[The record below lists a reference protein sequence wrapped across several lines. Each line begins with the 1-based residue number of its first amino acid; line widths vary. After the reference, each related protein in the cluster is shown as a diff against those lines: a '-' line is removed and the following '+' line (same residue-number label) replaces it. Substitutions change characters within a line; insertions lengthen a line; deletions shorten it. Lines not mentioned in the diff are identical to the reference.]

1 MDQCKER
8 AVQLAIENVAQ
19 GRSPYG
25 AVLVQEGKIIA
36 AGINEL
42 YSTFDGSSH
51 AELNAIRDTQKT

>member
-8 AVQLAIENVAQ
+8 AEQLAIENVAQ
-19 GRSPYG
+19 GRSPFG

-42 YSTFDGSSH
+42 
-51 AELNAIRDTQKT
+51 